1 MDCGDRL
8 NRCCGRSKRNG
19 NRVFARDKEVT
30 VLPRFSVF
38 YKLLICVTILFLIV
52 GTLSISGIRSISSYR
67 SLARTVSERAAE
79 QPFANELI
87 KTASDLRFKF
97 SQTQPKAEMGA
108 QVDLKDFDRAA
119 FWNNF
124 DKVVLASKRY
134 GKQLQQLDPNGTGI
148 GDNREE
154 RETVAKIDDRLSSIA
169 EFTSDQDWM
178 YRGDEIGKELDE
190 LHELANKL
198 PDYLQTRMLDL
209 KGNVRGQYHTLI
221 AVTWITSIL
230 STISL
235 VVLMVLIYFWVFR
248 PINTL
253 IQGSRKVAAGDFH
266 HRITLETDDEMAEL
280 ARAMNQMTSRFQEI
294 RDDLDSQVKQR
305 TMEVVRSEQ
314 LASVGFLAAGVAHE
328 INNPLASI
336 AWCAES
342 LESRMHDIIYDG
354 DEETSTSRDAEIGV
368 LRTYLRRIQDEAFRC
383 KRITEKLLDF
393 SRLGDVEKH
402 DTNLRELTT
411 DVIEMVQT
419 LGRYRQKRIE
429 FDCQDVVVACV
440 NAQEIKQ
447 VLLNLITNALDSL
460 DPDGIVRVTLS
471 ADGNQA
477 ELSVNDNGSGMTA
490 EVLEHLFE
498 PFFTRRR
505 GGQGIGLGLSISY
518 RIVDDHGGKIEATSE
533 GPGKGSQF
541 RLTLP
546 LVQREEKH
554 EKQLR
559 AA

>member
-1 MDCGDRL
+1 M
-8 NRCCGRSKRNG
+8 
-19 NRVFARDKEVT
+19 
-30 VLPRFSVF
+30 LPRFSIF

-67 SLARTVSERAAE
+67 SLARTVSDRAAE
-79 QPFANELI
+79 QPLANKLI
-87 KTASDLRFKF
+87 ASVDELRFKF
-97 SQTQPKAEMGA
+97 SQIQPKPKMGA
-108 QVDLKDFDRAA
+108 HVDFQDLEREAFCNSFDA
-119 FWNNF
+119 
-124 DKVVLASKRY
+124 VTLALRSY
-134 GKQLQQLDPNGTGI
+134 GKQLEQLDPNGTGI
-148 GDNREE
+148 GDNRDE
-154 RETVAKIDDRLSSIA
+154 RATVAEIDRRLDVINKLN
-169 EFTSDQDWM
+169 SDQDWILGQF
-178 YRGDEIGKELDE
+178 RTAELGEELEE
-190 LHELANKL
+190 LHKFANELPN
-198 PDYLQTRMLDL
+198 YLQTRMMEL

-221 AVTWITSIL
+221 AVTWTTSIL

-235 VVLMVLIYFWVFR
+235 VVLMVLIYLWVFR
-248 PINTL
+248 PLNTL
-253 IQGSRKVAAGDFH
+253 IQGSRKVAAGNFD

-294 RDDLDSQVKQR
+294 RDDLDRQVKQR
-305 TMEVVRSEQ
+305 TKEVVRSEQ

-342 LESRMHDIIYDG
+342 LESRMHDIIYDEG
-354 DEETSTSRDAEIGV
+354 AEPDESHDAEIGV
-368 LRTYLRRIQDEAFRC
+368 LRTYLRRMQDEAFRC

-393 SRLGDVEKH
+393 SRLGDIEKL

-419 LGRYRQKRIE
+419 LGRYRKKRIE
-429 FDCQDVVVACV
+429 FDCHDVVIACV

-460 DPDGIVRVTLS
+460 DPDGIVWVKLS
-471 ADGNQA
+471 ANGSQA
-477 ELSVNDNGSGMTA
+477 ELSVADNGAGMTP

-505 GGQGIGLGLSISY
+505 GGQGTGLGLSISY
-518 RIVDDHGGKIEATSE
+518 RIVADHDGKIEASSK

-546 LVQREEKH
+546 LVQREEKY
-554 EKQLR
+554 EKQIR

>member
-1 MDCGDRL
+1 M
-8 NRCCGRSKRNG
+8 
-19 NRVFARDKEVT
+19 
-30 VLPRFSVF
+30 LPRFSIF

-67 SLARTVSERAAE
+67 SLARTVTDRAAE
-79 QPFANELI
+79 QPFANKLI
-87 KTASDLRFKF
+87 RSVDELRFKF
-97 SQTQPKAEMGA
+97 SQIQPKAEMGA
-108 QVDLKDFDRAA
+108 RVDLQDLDREAFCNSFDE
-119 FWNNF
+119 
-124 DKVVLASKRY
+124 VTLALRSY
-134 GKQLQQLDPNGTGI
+134 GKQLEQLDPNGTGI

-154 RETVAKIDDRLSSIA
+154 RATVAEIDRRLVSIDKLNN
-169 EFTSDQDWM
+169 DQDWIL
-178 YRGDEIGKELDE
+178 GQFQTAELGEELDE
-190 LHELANKL
+190 LHKLANKL
-198 PDYLQTRMLDL
+198 PNYLQTRMLDL

-221 AVTWITSIL
+221 ALTWTTSIL

-235 VVLMVLIYFWVFR
+235 VVLMVLIYVWVFR
-248 PINTL
+248 PLNTL
-253 IQGSRKVAAGDFH
+253 IQGSRKVAAGDFD

-280 ARAMNQMTSRFQEI
+280 ARAMNEMTSRFQEI
-294 RDDLDSQVKQR
+294 RDDLDRQVKQR
-305 TMEVVRSEQ
+305 TKEVVRSEQ
-314 LASVGFLAAGVAHE
+314 LASVGYLAAGVAHE

-342 LESRMHDIIYDG
+342 LESRMHDIIYDEG
-354 DEETSTSRDAEIGV
+354 ADPDESTDSEINV
-368 LRTYLRRIQDEAFRC
+368 LRTYLRRMQDEAFRC

-393 SRLGDVEKH
+393 SRLGDVEKL

-429 FDCQDVVVACV
+429 FDCHDVVVACL

-460 DPDGIVRVTLS
+460 DPDGIVWVKLS
-471 ADGNQA
+471 ANGSQA
-477 ELSVNDNGSGMTA
+477 ELSVTDNGSGMTE
-490 EVLEHLFE
+490 EVLEHIFE

-505 GGQGIGLGLSISY
+505 GGQGTGLGLSISY
-518 RIVDDHGGKIEATSE
+518 RIVADHDGKIEASSE

-554 EKQLR
+554 EKQIR

>member
-1 MDCGDRL
+1 
-8 NRCCGRSKRNG
+8 
-19 NRVFARDKEVT
+19 
-30 VLPRFSVF
+30 VLPRFSIF

-67 SLARTVSERAAE
+67 SLARTVSDRAAE
-79 QPFANELI
+79 QPFAYKLI
-87 KTASDLRFKF
+87 RSVDDLRFKF
-97 SQTQPKAEMGA
+97 SQTQPKAEMVPL
-108 QVDLKDFDRAA
+108 VDLDDFDREA
-119 FWNNF
+119 FWSNF
-124 DKVVLASKRY
+124 ERVRSESRSY
-134 GKQLQQLDPNGTGI
+134 GKQLEMLAPNATGI

-154 RETVAKIDDRLSSIA
+154 RKTIVEIERRLATIA
-169 EFTSDQDWM
+169 TFTSDQDWKHRSEQLGM
-178 YRGDEIGKELDE
+178 ELDA
-190 LHELANKL
+190 LHELATKL
-198 PDYLQTRMLDL
+198 PNYLQTRMLEL

-221 AVTWITSIL
+221 AVTAITSIL

-235 VVLMVLIYFWVFR
+235 VVLMALIYSWVFR
-248 PINTL
+248 PLNTL
-253 IQGSRKVAAGDFH
+253 IQGSRKVAAGDFD

-280 ARAMNQMTSRFQEI
+280 GRAMNQMTSRFQEI
-294 RDDLDSQVKQR
+294 RDDLDRQVKQR
-305 TMEVVRSEQ
+305 TKEVVRSEQ

-342 LESRMHDIIYDG
+342 LESRMHDIIYG
-354 DEETSTSRDAEIGV
+354 ERAKTDEAHEAEISV
-368 LRTYLRRIQDEAFRC
+368 LRTYLRRMQDEAFRC
-383 KRITEKLLDF
+383 KRITEKLLDY
-393 SRLGDVEKH
+393 SRLGDVEKLN
-402 DTNLRELTT
+402 TNLRELTT

-429 FDCQDVVVACV
+429 FACQDVVVACI

-460 DPDGIVRVTLS
+460 DPDGIVRVKLS
-471 ADGNQA
+471 ADGSQA
-477 ELSVNDNGSGMTA
+477 EISVKDNGSGMTE

-518 RIVDDHGGKIEATSE
+518 RIVDDHDGKIEATSD

-554 EKQLR
+554 EKQNQV
-559 AA
+559 A